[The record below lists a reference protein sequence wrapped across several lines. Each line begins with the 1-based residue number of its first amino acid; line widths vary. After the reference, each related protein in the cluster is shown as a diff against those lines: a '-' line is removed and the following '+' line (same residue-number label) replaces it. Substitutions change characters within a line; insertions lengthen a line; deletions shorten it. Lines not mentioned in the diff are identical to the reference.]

1 MIRGKKNIDF
11 FSFGSII
18 VEASRLYFS
27 NGKQYEVNFNI
38 TINKKLDFLTR
49 EEYIELS
56 YNDIFDSFEKYNI
69 NEDFNNLSR
78 IHLNNNLSVY
88 REDRN
93 WKLIL
98 DN

>member
-1 MIRGKKNIDF
+1 MIRGKNNIDF
-11 FSFGSII
+11 FSFGGII
-18 VEASRLYFS
+18 VEVSRLYFS
-27 NGKQYEVNFNI
+27 NGNQYEVNFNI
-38 TINKKLDFLTR
+38 TINRKLDFLTR

-69 NEDFNNLSR
+69 YEDFNNLSR
-78 IHLNNNLSVY
+78 IYLNNNLSVY

>member
-1 MIRGKKNIDF
+1 MKKDKNIDF
-11 FSFGSII
+11 FSFGSIR
-18 VEASRLYFS
+18 VEATRLYFS
-27 NGKQYEVNFNI
+27 NGNQYEVNFNI

-69 NEDFNNLSR
+69 NEDLNNLSK
-78 IHLNNNLSVY
+78 IYLNNNLSIY

-93 WKLIL
+93 WKIVL

>member
-1 MIRGKKNIDF
+1 MKKDKNIDF

-18 VEASRLYFS
+18 VEVSRLYFS
-27 NGKQYEVNFNI
+27 NGNQYEVNFNI

-78 IHLNNNLSVY
+78 IYLNNNLSVY

-93 WKLIL
+93 WKIVL

>member
-1 MIRGKKNIDF
+1 MKKDKNIDF
-11 FSFGSII
+11 FGFGSII
-18 VEASRLYFS
+18 VEVSRLYFS
-27 NGKQYEVNFNI
+27 NGNQYEVNFNI

-78 IHLNNNLSVY
+78 IYLNNNLSVY

-93 WKLIL
+93 WKIVL